1 VSIFGEPEYKIEQ
14 KFSEYRIKTS
24 KQTMFIKLFLFSLF
38 ATGTTAFLPRMSSS
52 LQNILASRAIVT
64 TFGEHIVEEVF
75 TNSNIIQQV
84 LLDHSKSQLNLDLF
98 YLVILAIVLNN
109 AKTSIGKKLTDVSVF
124 SDVQKKTNIF
134 VLVLL
139 IIFNRNVENA
149 I

>member
-1 VSIFGEPEYKIEQ
+1 
-14 KFSEYRIKTS
+14 
-24 KQTMFIKLFLFSLF
+24 MFIKLFLFSLI
-38 ATGTTAFLPRMSSS
+38 ATNATAFLPRMSTS

-84 LLDHSKSQLNLDLF
+84 LLDHSKTQLNLDLF
-98 YLVILAIVLNN
+98 YLLILGIVLNN
-109 AKTSIGKKLTDVSVF
+109 TKTSINKKLTDVTVF

-139 IIFNRNVENA
+139 IIFNRNVQNA

>member
-1 VSIFGEPEYKIEQ
+1 
-14 KFSEYRIKTS
+14 
-24 KQTMFIKLFLFSLF
+24 MFIKLFLVSLF
-38 ATGTTAFLPRMSSS
+38 ATGATAFLPRITNS
-52 LQNILASRAIVT
+52 LQNLLASRAIVT

-84 LLDHSKSQLNLDLF
+84 LLDHSKTQLNLDLF
-98 YLVILAIVLNN
+98 YLLILGFVLNN
-109 AKTSIGKKLTDVSVF
+109 TKTNISKRLTDVTAF

>member
-1 VSIFGEPEYKIEQ
+1 MSIFGEPEYKIEQ
-14 KFSEYRIKTS
+14 KFSEYRIKTNN
-24 KQTMFIKLFLFSLF
+24 QIMFIKLFLFSLF
-38 ATGTTAFLPRMSSS
+38 ATGATAFLPRMPNS
-52 LQNILASRAIVT
+52 LQNILASRAIIT

-75 TNSNIIQQV
+75 TNSNVIQQV
-84 LLDHSKSQLNLDLF
+84 LLDHSKTQLNLDLF
-98 YLVILAIVLNN
+98 YLLILGIVLNN
-109 AKTSIGKKLTDVSVF
+109 TKTTINKKLNNVTMF

>member
-1 VSIFGEPEYKIEQ
+1 
-14 KFSEYRIKTS
+14 
-24 KQTMFIKLFLFSLF
+24 MFIKLFLFSLF
-38 ATGTTAFLPRMSSS
+38 ATSATAFLPRMPNS

-75 TNSNIIQQV
+75 TNSNVIQQV
-84 LLDHSKSQLNLDLF
+84 LLDHSKTQINLDLF
-98 YLVILAIVLNN
+98 YLLILGIVLNN
-109 AKTSIGKKLTDVSVF
+109 AKTSIGKKLTDVTVF
-124 SDVQKKTNIF
+124 SNVQKKTNIF